1 MPLTRVCTPSAQL
14 QSLQRSFYAQSC
26 KDVHFFS
33 EKEKEM
39 CMRSVEFSKWNL
51 VLECVSFRDFTC
63 SQYFLKNIWKW
74 QIISC
79 WLNMPLLACEAFLG
93 SILGLGLCVIG
104 LLGLLVHWHGFD
116 CRWAPW
122 EELLSPEAEFAVES
136 LAPGEEEPVV
146 SRESFKKLNPK
157 WQEEHRKK
165 LLEEAKR
172 KEKEWKPP
180 TLEGSIWDL
189 PLVFALIPPWDW
201 PPPGWKVDAKE
212 LAFIREAHSLENVWV
227 KSDDLKDAVEDESM
241 EGAFPRW
248 KCFWSSMM
256 NGLQPIRST

>member
-1 MPLTRVCTPSAQL
+1 MNSCVRMCLFER
-14 QSLQRSFYAQSC
+14 FYMQPI
-26 KDVHFFS
+26 FS
-33 EKEKEM
+33 EEYME
-39 CMRSVEFSKWNL
+39 VTN
-51 VLECVSFRDFTC
+51 
-63 SQYFLKNIWKW
+63 YFLLVEHAIACLWSFFGFNSGTWIM
-74 QIISC
+74 C
-79 WLNMPLLACEAFLG
+79 YWLAGFAHPLLWGRLKCQE
-93 SILGLGLCVIG
+93 
-104 LLGLLVHWHGFD
+104 WHGFD

-146 SRESFKKLNPK
+146 SRESFEKLNPK

-172 KEKEWKPP
+172 KEKERKPP

-189 PLVFALIPPWDW
+189 PLVFALIPPRDW

-241 EGAFPRW
+241 EGEFPRW
-248 KCFWSSMM
+248 KMFLKQYDEWVTANKECLDREAQEVCCNW
-256 NGLQPIRST
+256 LLRL